1 MLPQTLIRTFV
12 LEKHVENDLKMFS
25 DPRCATGC
33 LKISDPDSFYTD
45 STSEQRMNEASFLDS
60 SDIYE
65 IPEGNEDEDGEK
77 DKNNEK
83 DKEKD
88 EEETKNISTEN
99 TNVETS
105 CDTIICEKST
115 EDLKTAEHENS
126 REKEAKAENEEDDD
140 FGEIKNRD
148 EKYEDE
154 EKVDQLESRIKTL
167 ENNVLTLKKQLFS
180 SSLKVCNQVR
190 ILFVS

>member
-1 MLPQTLIRTFV
+1 
-12 LEKHVENDLKMFS
+12 MFS

-33 LKISDPDSFYTD
+33 LKISDPDSYYTD

-77 DKNNEK
+77 DNDNEKDKDEEK

-88 EEETKNISTEN
+88 DEETKNISTEN

-126 REKEAKAENEEDDD
+126 REKEATDENEEDDD
-140 FGEIKNRD
+140 FGEIKNSD

-190 ILFVS
+190 IFLFLKNFI

>member
-1 MLPQTLIRTFV
+1 MI
-12 LEKHVENDLKMFS
+12 MFS

-33 LKISDPDSFYTD
+33 LKISDPDSYYTD

-77 DKNNEK
+77 DKDNEK

-88 EEETKNISTEN
+88 EEKDKEKDDEETKNISTEN

-115 EDLKTAEHENS
+115 EDLKTTEHENS

-140 FGEIKNRD
+140 AFGEIKNRD

-190 ILFVS
+190 IFLFLKNFI